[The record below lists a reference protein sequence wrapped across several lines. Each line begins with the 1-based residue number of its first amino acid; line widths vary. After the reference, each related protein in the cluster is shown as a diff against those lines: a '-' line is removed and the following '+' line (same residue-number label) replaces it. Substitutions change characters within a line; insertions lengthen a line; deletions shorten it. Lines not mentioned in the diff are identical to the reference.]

1 MNLEVETTG
10 GRIRGRSRRGIALFA
25 GIPYAAPPVGE
36 LRWAPP
42 QPAPRWRGVRD
53 ATRFGLAAPQ
63 VAATGM
69 AGRLEVPWREDCLTL
84 NVATPAADGGSRPV
98 LVWIHGGAF
107 RHGTSATPWY
117 DGTSFAARGDVVVV
131 SLNYRLGALGFCRL
145 PGEPTSGLNGI
156 LDQIAALEWVR
167 DNISAF
173 GGDPAQVTVAGES
186 AGAFSVVTLL
196 SMERSAGLFQ
206 RAIAQSGAGHHVL
219 GASRAALVAESLL
232 HELDAADIDEAR
244 QRSTVEVLAAQSRV
258 EARAHEL
265 LSRVEQPFYPS
276 IDGDLLPARPVD
288 LLAKGAGA
296 EVALLTGTNA
306 DEMTLFG
313 LGATTEESLAPAMA
327 HYVDPPDELIALY
340 RAAHPEASAG
350 QIAVALTTD
359 HVFRIPAIRAAEARW
374 AHAGDTWMY
383 LFDWKS
389 RAFGGFLGATHAL
402 EIPFTFAT
410 LDVPGVEL
418 FLGTKQPPVRLSDA
432 MHGAWTAFVRSGTP
446 QTDVLPAWQPYDPG
460 GRAVLRFADDIEVLA
475 DPPGAIREAWTGLR

>member
-288 LLAKGAGA
+288 LLVEGAGA

-327 HYVDPPDELIALY
+327 HYVDPPDELIGLY

-350 QIAVALTTD
+350 QIAGLFANFELTGQDPAYLETYRDNLAAVTAEDVMRVAREHLRPDEVIILAVGNVDDMLAGDPEHPDTQLPGLAPNGSVT
-359 HVFRIPAIRAAEARW
+359 RIP
-374 AHAGDTWMY
+374 
-383 LFDWKS
+383 
-389 RAFGGFLGATHAL
+389 
-402 EIPFTFAT
+402 
-410 LDVPGVEL
+410 
-418 FLGTKQPPVRLSDA
+418 
-432 MHGAWTAFVRSGTP
+432 
-446 QTDVLPAWQPYDPG
+446 LPDPMTMEYP
-460 GRAVLRFADDIEVLA
+460 RQ
-475 DPPGAIREAWTGLR
+475 